1 MIEQI
6 NLALTNLDKILI
18 SWEQEEKVRQENIRE
33 FNKQMALKDAC
44 IDDVNLLKKT
54 LTSLETFY
62 ANHKTSLSSKL
73 CNELT
78 NIINTLFKNN
88 YDFEFRMKYS
98 RQSNLT
104 TLCDSIR
111 DGIVEDVCGGAV
123 KQAIPFL
130 STISIL
136 KQKGSELAWLD
147 ESFSNFGVE
156 EIEKIPDILAMIP
169 DIQIIFTEHKLNYDM
184 EDMNVIEILRNDVNS
199 PSSCHQVTK
208 EKIQSVIEDINNKEI
223 TNEDLQILES
233 FNKQIH

>member
-1 MIEQI
+1 MIEV
-6 NLALTNLDKILI
+6 LDSAISNIEKTLI
-18 SWEQEEKVRQENIRE
+18 RWEQEEKIRQDNVRE

-44 IDDVNLLKKT
+44 IEDVNLLKKT

-62 ANHKTSLSSKL
+62 ANHKTNLSSRL

-78 NIINTLFKNN
+78 DIINTLFKNN

-111 DGIVEDVCGGAV
+111 DGVVEDVCGGAV
-123 KQAIPFL
+123 KQTIPFL
-130 STISIL
+130 STISII
-136 KQKGSELAWLD
+136 KQKGSQLAWLD

-169 DIQIIFTEHKLNYDM
+169 DIQIIFTEHKLDYNM
-184 EDMNVIEILRNDVNS
+184 EDMNVIEISRENVNS
-199 PSSCHQVTK
+199 PSSCCQITR
-208 EKIQSVIEDINNKEI
+208 EKVKSVIEEINNKDL
-223 TNEDLQILES
+223 TAEDLLLLET
-233 FNKQIH
+233 FNK